1 VREYLAWSRRAH
13 QGPGEQSSS
22 VPSPPPRL
30 RVASQLQVVPPPAV
44 VEQARARAQAE
55 AAARRRRLLT
65 VVVAAVA
72 APALVALATG
82 SDAAWWGFL
91 VLVPVVLAYLG
102 ILFRN
107 RRRMAERE
115 FNVAFFGKSR
125 RGAAGL
131 EEVFPGDQ
139 TPRWGEDQWDGL
151 GTARASSAR

>member
-1 VREYLAWSRRAH
+1 VREYLARSRPAH
-13 QGPGEQSSS
+13 EGPGEQTSP
-22 VPSPPPRL
+22 VSPPPSRL
-30 RVASQLQVVPPPAV
+30 RVAYHLQVVPPASMEP
-44 VEQARARAQAE
+44 ARAQAR
-55 AAARRRRLLT
+55 ADGAARRRRALT
-65 VVVAAVA
+65 VMVAAVA

-82 SDAAWWGFL
+82 SSAAWWGFL

-131 EEVFPGDQ
+131 EEVFPGHEG
-139 TPRWGEDQWDGL
+139 PPWGLNQWDGV